1 MEVGY
6 STLDLVMLAI
16 AAFVVWA
23 AMRTPKLKNMADD
36 AGLNLTDQPDGNSA
50 HTVAS

>member
-16 AAFVVWA
+16 AAFVIWLT
-23 AMRTPKLKNMADD
+23 MNTPKVGRTGKKTGLLK
-36 AGLNLTDQPDGNSA
+36 GQPENRSA
-50 HTVAS
+50 SSVTS

>member
-16 AAFVVWA
+16 AAFVIWLT
-23 AMRTPKLKNMADD
+23 MNTPKVSSTAKK
-36 AGLNLTDQPDGNSA
+36 AGLLKAQPENHPAPSA
-50 HTVAS
+50 TS